1 MTLGIVAGL
10 WRSDVEHDG
19 QSLQRTAYPMSIDNA
34 NHRKGRAGLAIR
46 SSRILQA
53 IAIGWAWW
61 AAAALAVAMAVY
73 FMRHEGWF
81 SNVVFTM
88 VVTGLL
94 IAVGAFATRR
104 VLFPTALVTAMVA
117 VVVIAATIKHSYMGM
132 VLHAYDIAFYLLS
145 PDTLWYLWIDFRA
158 ELITLIVV
166 SVLVGIGGYVL
177 FKVDPTR
184 VARKVA
190 GFVIVGLFATSLV
203 ADHFRGQRPHTLFYW
218 DALFVSSFY
227 SSWAETAVTLWRGQ
241 LIEAAA
247 HTGGGGL
254 FVEPVGCAVKARPPH
269 IILIHQ
275 ESVVPPSLFPS
286 IDHDRSLDPF
296 FRSGDGK
303 LHWLRTET
311 FGGASWLT
319 EFSVLAGVST
329 YSFGGMRTFVQ
340 SMMQGKVRDSVP
352 QTLNRCGYTN
362 VMFYPVP
369 KHFVSSGKFYA
380 SIGFSEIN
388 DFKAQKAK
396 RYNERD
402 RFYYGNALD
411 RIAQHVEKTRAP
423 LFTFVLTSATHL
435 PYTTPHSPEVQVSG
449 GGPGTDP
456 QMNEYLRR
464 LSLARIDLEWF
475 RGELKRR
482 FPDERFLVVQYGDHQ
497 PIVTRPLLGFG
508 DQEAHNIIMTPASK
522 GFITYYAA
530 EGVNYTPSP
539 LPDVEVLDV
548 PYLGTLMLKLAGL
561 PLSQAQTER
570 LRLLERCGGRYYTC
584 PYFNEILAFHRR
596 LIDSGLLAAR

>member
-1 MTLGIVAGL
+1 MRAG
-10 WRSDVEHDG
+10 VEPG
-19 QSLQRTAYPMSIDNA
+19 CNGKLLQRTAHFMSIENA
-34 NHRKGRAGLAIR
+34 SHRTDRVRVALGAWRSGQAG
-46 SSRILQA
+46 
-53 IAIGWAWW
+53 AIGWAWW
-61 AAAALAVAMAVY
+61 VTAALTLAMGVY
-73 FMRHEGWF
+73 FVRHEGWF

-88 VVTGLL
+88 AGTGVL
-94 IAVGAFATRR
+94 IAVGAVLSRR
-104 VLFPTALVTAMVA
+104 VLFPTALVSAMVA

-145 PDTLWYLWIDFRA
+145 PDTLWYLWIDFRT
-158 ELITLIVV
+158 ELIALMVV
-166 SVLVGIGGYVL
+166 AGVVGVGGYVL
-177 FKVDPTR
+177 FRVDPTR
-184 VARKVA
+184 VARRTAGYAVVA
-190 GFVIVGLFATSLV
+190 LFATSLV
-203 ADHFRGQRPHTLFYW
+203 ADHMRGQRPHTLFYW

-247 HTGGGGL
+247 HSGGSGL
-254 FVEPVGCAVKARPPH
+254 FAEPAGCPVKTRPPH

-275 ESVVPPSLFPS
+275 ESVVPPSLFAS
-286 IDHDRSLDPF
+286 IDYDRSLDPF
-296 FRSGDGK
+296 FLSGDGK
-303 LHWLRTET
+303 VHLMRTET

-352 QTLNRCGYTN
+352 QSLERCGYKN

-388 DFKAQKAK
+388 DFKAQGAT

-402 RFYYGNALD
+402 RFYYANALE
-411 RIAQHVEKTRAP
+411 RIAKHVEETRAP
-423 LFTFVLTSATHL
+423 LFSFILTSATHL
-435 PYTTPHSPEVQVSG
+435 PYTKPHSPEVQVPG

-456 QMNEYLRR
+456 EMNEYLRR
-464 LSLARIDLEWF
+464 LSLARIDLEWL

-482 FPDERFLVVQYGDHQ
+482 FPGERFLIMQYGDHQ
-497 PIVTRPLLGFG
+497 PIVTRPLLGFSN
-508 DQEAHNIIMTPASK
+508 EVENHNIVMTPESK
-522 GFITYYAA
+522 GFLTYYAA
-530 EGVNYTPSP
+530 ESVNYEMGP

-561 PLSQAQTER
+561 PLSQSQTER
-570 LRLLERCGGRYYTC
+570 LRLMERCVGRYYTC
-584 PYFNEILAFHRR
+584 PHSDEILAFHRR
-596 LIDSGLLAAR
+596 LIDSGLLVAR